1 MRLWKRWYALV
12 EPRVNHVLLASILV
26 CLVILL
32 TYLLGGAGAFTI
44 FQRMVQA
51 NSAAPPVV
59 SGSSGTPGAGS
70 TTNTTTGNPGALPT
84 LPLGVGGALTVAL
97 QIAPLDIAYNCALG
111 ASAAQAITLT
121 NPDSVAHQFSL
132 SWNGAASGQSFAATV
147 QQVAGQATDTV
158 AAHGSRSVTITAF
171 TQLALNPNPTSQ
183 YLRVSDTTSGP
194 AHVVATVHVWCA
206 TPPPVIP
213 TDAVTTAVIP
223 TIALTPPLP

>member
-59 SGSSGTPGAGS
+59 SSSGTPGAGS
-70 TTNTTTGNPGALPT
+70 ATAGNPGALPT
-84 LPLGVGGALTVAL
+84 LTVGVGGVLTVAL
-97 QIAPLDIAYNCALG
+97 QIAPLDIAYDCALG
-111 ASAAQAITLT
+111 ASAAQDITLT
-121 NPDSVAHQFSL
+121 NPDSVTHRFSL
-132 SWNGAASGQSFAATV
+132 SWNDASGSAQGFATTV
-147 QQVAGQATDTV
+147 QQVAGVATDTV
-158 AAHGSRSVTITAF
+158 AARGSRSVTITGF

-183 YLRVSDTTSGP
+183 YLTVSDTTSGP

-206 TPPPVIP
+206 TSPPVIP
-213 TDAVTTAVIP
+213 TVAVPTVVIP